1 METTGT
7 KNPLQLPLSLPR
19 RNEIPDKGIT
29 VLAGDVGG
37 TKTNLA
43 IYHATASEIKPVQST
58 RYASADF
65 HSVTEI
71 IQRFLTEHSL
81 ARPDRIS
88 LGVAGPVLNG
98 KVDVTNLNWVLDTAM
113 IAKDTGVKEVV
124 MINDLEAMAYG
135 LAGLEPE
142 DFITIHPGKA
152 GSGGNMAVL
161 APGTGLGEAG
171 LYWNGSAYFPFST
184 EGGHC
189 DFSPRTDLDMELCKY
204 LQEKHGV
211 VSWEMVMAGP
221 AVTSIYTFL
230 RDVKQKEEPAWLTE
244 QLITEK
250 DDSAVISQAAL
261 HNKAAICVETM
272 DLFVRYIARETSNLV
287 LKMKATGGV
296 FLGGGIP
303 PKIAPLLLQ
312 EAFYRH
318 YMDCD
323 RMQHLLETVP
333 IRIIKNDK
341 TGLIGAA
348 YYGAYGQ
355 W

>member
-1 METTGT
+1 MSQS
-7 KNPLQLPLSLPR
+7 PIPLSLPR
-19 RNEIPDKGIT
+19 LNQVPAGGLT
-29 VLAGDVGG
+29 VLAGDIGG

-43 IYHATASEIKPVQST
+43 TYKITAEGIKLAQSA
-58 RYASADF
+58 RYASGEYKTLTA
-65 HSVTEI
+65 I
-71 IQRFLTEHSL
+71 IQHFLSDYDQP
-81 ARPDRIS
+81 RPDRIS

-98 KVDVTNLNWVLDTAM
+98 KVDLTNLSWVLDQSD
-113 IAKDTGVKEVV
+113 IARDTGVKEVV
-124 MINDLEAMAYG
+124 LINDLEAMAYG
-135 LAGLEPE
+135 LAGLLPE
-142 DFITIHPGKA
+142 DFITLHPGRA
-152 GSGGNMAVL
+152 PVTGNMAII

-171 LYWNGSAYFPFST
+171 LYWNGKAYFPFPT

-204 LQEKHGV
+204 LQHDGV
-211 VSWEMVMAGP
+211 VSWEKVAAGP

-230 RDVKQKEEPAWLTE
+230 RDVKKKEVPAWLTE
-244 QLITEK
+244 QLETEK

-272 DLFVRYIARETSNLV
+272 DLFIRYLARETANLV

-303 PKIAPLLLQ
+303 PKIAPLLMQ

-323 RMQHLLETVP
+323 RMQHLLEGVP
-333 IRIIKNDK
+333 IRIIRNDK
-341 TGLIGAA
+341 TGLLGAA
-348 YYGAYGQ
+348 YFGAYGQ

>member
-1 METTGT
+1 MDTTGIMS
-7 KNPLQLPLSLPR
+7 QLPIPLSLPR
-19 RNEIPDKGIT
+19 RNEVPAKGFT

-43 IYHATASEIKPVQST
+43 TYLVSPQGIRQVQAT
-58 RYASADF
+58 RYASADYT
-65 HSVTEI
+65 SVTAI
-71 IQRFLTEHSL
+71 IQHFLSDYDQPKPE
-81 ARPDRIS
+81 RIC

-98 KVDVTNLNWVLDTAM
+98 KVDLTNLSWVLDEAD
-113 IAKDTGVKEVV
+113 IARETGVPKVTL
-124 MINDLEAMAYG
+124 INDLEAMAYG
-135 LAGLEPE
+135 LAALQPE
-142 DFITIHPGKA
+142 DFITLHPGKGQA
-152 GSGGNMAVL
+152 VGNMAII

-171 LYWNGSAYFPFST
+171 LYWNGNAYFPFPT

-189 DFSPRTDLDMELCKY
+189 DFSPRTELDMELCKH
-204 LQEKHGV
+204 LQQEGEV
-211 VSWEMVMAGP
+211 VSWEKVAAGP

-230 RDVKQKEEPAWLTE
+230 RDVKKKEEPAWLTE
-244 QLITEK
+244 QLANEK

-323 RMQHLLETVP
+323 RMQHLLEGVP

-341 TGLIGAA
+341 TGLLGAA
-348 YYGAYGQ
+348 YYGAYGG

>member
-1 METTGT
+1 MDTTGT
-7 KNPLQLPLSLPR
+7 ISQLPIPLALPR
-19 RNEIPDKGIT
+19 RNAVPATGIR
-29 VLAGDVGG
+29 VLAGDIGG

-43 IYHATASEIKPVQST
+43 VYQVMPEGIKLLQGARYPSAEYQSL
-58 RYASADF
+58 
-65 HSVTEI
+65 I
-71 IQRFLTEHSL
+71 ILIKHFLAENNL
-81 ARPDRIS
+81 RLPDRIS

-98 KVDVTNLNWVLDTAM
+98 KVDITNLTWVLDQAE
-113 IAKDTGVKEVV
+113 IARDTGVKEVV
-124 MINDLEAMAYG
+124 LINDLEAMAYG
-135 LAGLEPE
+135 LAALQAE
-142 DFITIHPGKA
+142 DFITIHGGKEGA
-152 GSGGNMAVL
+152 VGNMAII

-171 LYWNGSAYFPFST
+171 LYWNGKAYFPFPT

-204 LQEKHGV
+204 LQQQGEV
-211 VSWEMVMAGP
+211 VSWEKVIAGP
-221 AVTSIYTFL
+221 AITSIYTFL
-230 RDVKQKEEPAWLTE
+230 RDVKKREEPAWLAE
-244 QLITEK
+244 QLAKEK
-250 DDSAVISQAAL
+250 DDSAVISQNAL

-272 DLFVRYIARETSNLV
+272 DLFVRYIARETANLV
-287 LKMKATGGV
+287 LKMKATGGI

-323 RMQHLLETVP
+323 RMQHLLEGVP

-341 TGLIGAA
+341 TGLLGAA
-348 YYGAYGQ
+348 FYGAYGE